1 MTCERPK
8 IVTNASEDAANVAK
22 FERLPN
28 IYIRKYFASIH
39 VFNTVLEQH
48 EKNTYF
54 HTPNQ
59 RRGQTYRS
67 LRAVYCESYD
77 NLRYRSQFV
86 SPRNVWANTGCQTSL
101 PNGLCCVWRQNG
113 VQQPDDQRKL
123 VPPCLNYLST
133 QLLFLSVSKSV
144 LQKLGCKNLIMV
156 VSLSDIEQYL
166 KIALCGVNIVLIAVE
181 HNYCGNI
188 LTGKKGC

>member
-1 MTCERPK
+1 MKRTPIFIPQTKGGGRT
-8 IVTNASEDAANVAK
+8 IV
-22 FERLPN
+22 P
-28 IYIRKYFASIH
+28 
-39 VFNTVLEQH
+39 
-48 EKNTYF
+48 
-54 HTPNQ
+54 
-59 RRGQTYRS
+59 

-156 VSLSDIEQYL
+156 VSLLDIEQYL